1 MDGYQES
8 YNEKHVQVDY
18 TKSMFFLISANQNRY
33 SLLLKKL
40 IYGDNVGR
48 YEYPVMTILAL
59 DILIHTEFW
68 IRGHQ

>member
-8 YNEKHVQVDY
+8 YKEKHVQVDY

>member
-8 YNEKHVQVDY
+8 YKEKHVQVDY
-18 TKSMFFLISANQNRY
+18 TKSMFFLISTNQNKY

-40 IYGDNVGR
+40 ISGDNVGR

-59 DILIHTEFW
+59 DILIHTEF
-68 IRGHQ
+68 